1 MQQEKLFGDER
12 EVRKGTADEK
22 GVGLGLKLCAD
33 FVKTMEGEISVRSE
47 EGKGSSFKVQLPRT
61 K

>member
-33 FVKTMEGEISVRSE
+33 FVKTMEG
-47 EGKGSSFKVQLPRT
+47 
-61 K
+61 